1 MAELADARD
10 LGFRGRKAV
19 QVQLLSPAFVC
30 ASVPQAPAKPA
41 ANAPTPPVA
50 ILHGPERFLQVELT
64 GQLREALVA
73 RHGEVNTL
81 IFDGASAKA
90 TDVLDECRSMSLMQC
105 HKLVIVDNTE
115 VLLKG
120 GEDEESGDGA
130 PAPPPMPGKRGAA
143 GGGKSARELF
153 LEYALAPDPG
163 ATLLLRAGGRWYP
176 GKLDKAAIAASGP
189 AAVRKCEEFKSHE
202 AVPWT
207 IARAASHHTT
217 IDREAATLLVET
229 IGPDLGRLDSE
240 LAKLA
245 MWEVGKPINAAAV
258 STLSAITRQ
267 EAFYTIQEALASG
280 DAERALSQLRELR
293 EVSRHN
299 EVPIMSS
306 FIDLARKM
314 MAVRQGLM
322 AREPVPSIM
331 GRLRLFGPGSGAI
344 IEAAKRLSPDD
355 LAELFRLGVD
365 AARKHRSGLRDPV
378 LLLEELTIRFAGV
391 FAGQPMK
398 A

>member
-1 MAELADARD
+1 MP
-10 LGFRGRKAV
+10 K
-19 QVQLLSPAFVC
+19 
-30 ASVPQAPAKPA
+30 APAKPA
-41 ANAPTPPVA
+41 ANARTPPVA

-64 GQLREALVA
+64 AQLRTALVA

-81 IFDGASAKA
+81 VFDGASAKA

-105 HKLVIVDNTE
+105 HKLVIVDNAD

-120 GEDEESGDGA
+120 GEDEEGEGGA
-130 PAPPPMPGKRGAA
+130 PATPAATGGKRGSA

-153 LEYALAPDPG
+153 LDYTLAPDPG
-163 ATLLLRAGGRWYP
+163 ATLLLRASRWYA
-176 GKLDKAAIAASGP
+176 GKLDKAVVAASG
-189 AAVRKCEEFKSHE
+189 ADAYRKCEQPRTHE
-202 AVPWT
+202 AVAWT
-207 IARAASHHTT
+207 IDRAATYDTT
-217 IDREAATLLVET
+217 IDRDAAAMLVET

-245 MWEVGKPINAAAV
+245 MYEVGKPIGVEAV
-258 STLSAITRQ
+258 STLSVVTRQ

-280 DAERALSQLRELR
+280 DAARALSHLHELM

-299 EVPIMSS
+299 EVPIMTS

-314 MAVRQGLM
+314 AAVRQGLQ

-331 GRLRLFGPGSGAI
+331 GRLRLFGPGSGQI
-344 IEAAKRLSPDD
+344 VEAAKRLSPDE

-378 LLLEELTIRFAGV
+378 LLLEELTLRFAGV